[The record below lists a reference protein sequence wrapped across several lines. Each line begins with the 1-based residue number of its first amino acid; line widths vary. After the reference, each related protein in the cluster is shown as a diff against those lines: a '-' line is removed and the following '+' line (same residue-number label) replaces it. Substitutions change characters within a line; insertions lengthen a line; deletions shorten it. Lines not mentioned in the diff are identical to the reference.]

1 MLGNA
6 SAVSGKRCSAPRL
19 PKKAQFTLG
28 LAQRSLRHGQGS
40 EPDGHRLGRRP
51 PVSWRALH
59 QAVEILLEDLD
70 SYKVKIADWLVDQG
84 VLQR

>member
-1 MLGNA
+1 MRNE
-6 SAVSGKRCSAPRL
+6 
-19 PKKAQFTLG
+19 
-28 LAQRSLRHGQGS
+28 LAHSY
-40 EPDGHRLGRRP
+40 P

-84 VLQR
+84 VLQIMEHGVSGKSPARAAAAVGSDLHILEGPSASPAPPNERPI